1 MRESVDRGQGSI
13 NEVVRPVWGRFK
25 IRCNEIEK
33 TGHRRDEISDSLSKE
48 DEGFESTALQ

>member
-1 MRESVDRGQGSI
+1 VDRGQGSI